1 MSGPAHLSFE
11 FPGGSPAGRHPRSA
25 ARCCDGLSRRTWLSV
40 GAGLAGVA
48 VPQLATTARAAES
61 PSTRPAKAKSYVQ
74 IFLWGGPGAQE
85 TWDLK
90 PAAPLENRGEFKGI
104 ATATPGYAVCEHLPE
119 LAKRTDR
126 YSIIRSL
133 THEGVNH
140 GTSAYHMLT
149 GHVHWSP
156 GTLRHP
162 TPDDVPNF
170 ALNAS
175 RFLNQPSH
183 LPAHVHLPSIVND
196 GDGLPVP
203 GQDSGFL
210 GERYTSFKV
219 LGDLTQPGFRV
230 PVLELADG
238 MSRDRLKKRVALTDA
253 VAQQSAF
260 LSEASVGRAVDA
272 SVRRAVDLLAS
283 DDTARAFDL
292 AAEPASI
299 RDRYGSHHFAQ
310 ALLLARRLVEAG
322 VPVITVYWN
331 APSNT
336 DNQSWDT
343 HKDQHV
349 RMREHLL
356 PQFDRALSA
365 FLDELTDRG
374 LIDSTLVTWY
384 GEFGRTPKINRN
396 GGRDHWGFCQ
406 SIGLAGGGIQPGL
419 VYGTST
425 PDGGYAEQ
433 NPVRPDDLSATVMHC
448 LGIDPQQE
456 MHDLKGRPAPLSYGR
471 VVTDLLA

>member
-1 MSGPAHLSFE
+1 MLSFE
-11 FPGGSPAGRHPRSA
+11 FLPRAHVRSDL
-25 ARCCDGLSRRTWLSV
+25 CTPVSRRQWLQLGSLASL
-40 GAGLAGVA
+40 GAAGVA
-48 VPQLATTARAAES
+48 AGAGNGVVASPGPTAKRSNAT
-61 PSTRPAKAKSYVQ
+61 AKSFVQ

-90 PAAPLENRGEFKGI
+90 PHAPAEIRGEFRGI
-104 ATATPGYAVCEHLPE
+104 ATATPGYHVCEHLPE
-119 LAKRTDR
+119 LARRTDR
-126 YSIIRSL
+126 YTVVRSL

-149 GHVHWSP
+149 GHVHWAP

-162 TPDDVPNF
+162 TADDVPNL
-170 ALNAS
+170 AINAA
-175 RFLNQPSH
+175 RFLDRPAY
-183 LPAHVHLPSIVND
+183 LPPHVHLPSIVND

-210 GERYTSFKV
+210 GEQHTSFKV
-219 LGDLTQPGFRV
+219 LGDLTQPGFRI
-230 PVLELADG
+230 PTLELAEG
-238 MSRDRLKKRVALTDA
+238 VTRERLRKRVALTEA
-253 VAQQSAF
+253 VSRQAAH
-260 LSEASVGRAVDA
+260 LAGDTTGLAVDA
-272 SVRRAVDLLAS
+272 SVRKAVDLLAS

-292 AAEPASI
+292 SAEPDAI
-299 RDRYGSHHFAQ
+299 RARYGHHHFAQ
-310 ALLLARRLVEAG
+310 ALLLARRLVEAQ

-331 APSNT
+331 APSNL

-343 HKDQHV
+343 HKNQHV

-356 PQFDRALSA
+356 PHFDQALSA

-374 LIDSTLVTWY
+374 LIDSTLVAWY

-406 SIGLAGGGIQPGL
+406 SIGMAGGGVQPGL

-425 PDGGYAEQ
+425 PDGAYAEQ
-433 NPVRPDDLSATVMHC
+433 NPVRPDDLAATVYHC
-448 LGIDPQQE
+448 LGLDPATE
-456 MHDLKGRPAPLSYGR
+456 MHDLKGRPLPLSYGR
-471 VVTDLLA
+471 VVHDLLS